1 MVGGRGTRDDRC
13 KMARRLRGWL
23 LGSYVRACVMERERD
38 GDGEM
43 RVQDAYAYA
52 MRVREDRG
60 PRTGDGAEYK
70 YSEENNQEEERASWR
85 QSEQDTQTNETCTTK
100 RTQ

>member
-1 MVGGRGTRDDRC
+1 MVGGGYPRRC
-13 KMARRLRGWL
+13 KMARRMTAWL
-23 LGSYVRACVMERERD
+23 IGSCVHDGARD

-60 PRTGDGAEYK
+60 PRTKDGAGYK
-70 YSEENNQEEERASWR
+70 YSEENNQEGRAGR
-85 QSEQDTQTNETCTTK
+85 LGDKASEQDTQTNETCTTK